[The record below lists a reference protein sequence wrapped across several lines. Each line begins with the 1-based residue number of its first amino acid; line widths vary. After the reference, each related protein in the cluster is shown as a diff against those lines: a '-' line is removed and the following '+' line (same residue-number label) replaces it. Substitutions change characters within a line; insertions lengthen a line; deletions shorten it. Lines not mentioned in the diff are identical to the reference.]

1 MKKRILAGTAA
12 VLLAVLLVVL
22 LGLYAAGPAISCG
35 VELPEDCLEAVESQ
49 AGGLYSKA
57 LPLIPVRVSVTGY
70 EEETVFYTIYYFPF
84 GTVEM
89 SYRAGEGYNME
100 KPLTRL

>member
-1 MKKRILAGTAA
+1 MKKRILAGIAA
-12 VLLAVLLVVL
+12 VLLAVL

-35 VELPEDCLEAVESQ
+35 VELPKDCLEAVESQ
-49 AGGLYSKA
+49 AGGLYSKT

-70 EEETVFYTIYYFPF
+70 EEETVFYTIHYFPC

>member
-1 MKKRILAGTAA
+1 MAKEYEDIIHLPHPISARHAA
-12 VLLAVLLVVL
+12 MSNLDR
-22 LGLYAAGPAISCG
+22 AAQFAPFA
-35 VELPEDCLEAVESQ
+35 
-49 AGGLYSKA
+49 A
-57 LPLIPVRVSVTGY
+57 LTGY